1 MKPKASAQATADA
14 VEDPDLNLF
23 KISTLS
29 ELTGFLPTLLR
40 AWERRY
46 NFLEPQRMPGGHR
59 LYTRDDLRV
68 LRRIRQL
75 MDRGLSVGEIA
86 NQGREKLLQA
96 PVVVQPAEEWVA
108 EARRVAPDDLQV
120 FRLTRYRGEN
130 LDVSLRDL
138 SSEDL
143 PTVVLLYACLKK
155 VYELWR
161 YMDREAKNE
170 KLLWEH
176 LEELGEHDLPA
187 RVARLGALRGDYGK
201 MVVSALEDTRWGA
214 LEPLFSHL
222 SPGLERDR
230 ENLERAVLL
239 CRDQTKMMR
248 NAFRDLDGPLR
259 SADEADK
266 AHSVR
271 ALVEKLQGGSLNLDA
286 RLEFEG
292 AITSRC
298 LETSALDRVVYDMLR
313 RLGAVHSPRTR
324 LWVGPVGDTLIRW
337 AFHFD
342 GDGFRPHEEDDLAAI
357 AVGMSVGLSGK
368 AAIRQGYL
376 GCSDGWAWFH
386 WPRYPLEPGVSL
398 CECELE

>member
-1 MKPKASAQATADA
+1 MKLKATAKEA
-14 VEDPDLNLF
+14 VAEPDGPDVSLF
-23 KISTLS
+23 KISTIS

-46 NFLEPQRMPGGHR
+46 KFLEPQRMPGGHR
-59 LYTRDDLRV
+59 LYTHDDLRV
-68 LRRIRQL
+68 LRKIRDL

-86 NQGREKLLQA
+86 NQGRERLLQG
-96 PVVVQPAEEWVA
+96 PVDLKPSEDWM
-108 EARRVAPDDLQV
+108 ARARQVAPEDLQV

-130 LDVSLRDL
+130 LDASLRDL
-138 SSEDL
+138 SAEDL
-143 PTVVLLYACLKK
+143 TTVVLLYSCLKK

-170 KLLWEH
+170 ELLWEQ
-176 LEELGEHDLPA
+176 LYELRERDLPTRIA
-187 RVARLGALRGDYGK
+187 KLGALRSDYGK
-201 MVVSALEDTRWGA
+201 MVLAALEDTRWGA
-214 LEPLFSHL
+214 LEPLFAHL
-222 SPGLERDR
+222 RPDLERDR

-239 CRDQTKMMR
+239 CRDQAKMMR
-248 NAFRDLDGPLR
+248 NAFYDLDSSLR

-271 ALVEKLQGGSLNLDA
+271 SLVDKLQGGTLNLDA

-292 AITSRC
+292 AISSRC

-313 RLGAVHSPRTR
+313 RLDQVRPSRTR
-324 LWVGPVGDTLIRW
+324 LWVGPVGETLIRW

-342 GDGFRPHEEDDLAAI
+342 GEGFRPHQEDDLATV

-368 AAIRQGYL
+368 AALQQSYIG
-376 GCSDGWAWFH
+376 SSEGWAWFH
-386 WPRYPLEPGVSL
+386 WPFYPIAPGVSL
-398 CECELE
+398 CECELD